1 MNKLVMVLKPE
12 WIFDTNSEAT
22 SYIKL
27 PTGSVLQ
34 TNYNKYDGFHIRAGL
49 TSMNGNNFHVGAWL
63 RIKLPIVGLY
73 VRPEIIYT
81 ALSNNYFLEVPY
93 LLII

>member
-1 MNKLVMVLKPE
+1 MN
-12 WIFDTNSEAT
+12 FDTNSEAT

-34 TNYNKYDGFHIRAGL
+34 TNYNKYDRFHIRAGL
-49 TSMNGNNFHVGAWL
+49 TSMDDNFHVGTWL
-63 RIKLPIVGLY
+63 RIELPIVGLY